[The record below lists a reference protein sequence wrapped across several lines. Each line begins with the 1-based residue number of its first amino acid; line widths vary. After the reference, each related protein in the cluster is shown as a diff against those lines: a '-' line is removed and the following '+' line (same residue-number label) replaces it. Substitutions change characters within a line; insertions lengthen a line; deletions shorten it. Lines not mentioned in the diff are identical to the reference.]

1 MNFHTGQWGTWGKG
15 GDPGGGS
22 GAWDV
27 EFGIAFEVGPRH
39 RVVPNASDTYMS
51 ESPGSSGLERSA
63 QSCFIYCL
71 IFNYL
76 AVSGLSCGTWDVC
89 CIMQDL
95 SLWLHHVG
103 FPVATHRPQSAWAL
117 YLWHTGLVALWLSS
131 PNQGDLSSPTR
142 DRTCGPCTGRQN
154 SSPLDHQGSPHS
166 DVLSH
171 GEAGTDQVHKAIFT
185 LGATQVAK

>member
-71 IFNYL
+71 IFHSRDMSL
-76 AVSGLSCGTWDVC
+76 MSF
-89 CIMQDL
+89 IML
-95 SLWLHHVG
+95 
-103 FPVATHRPQSAWAL
+103 L
-117 YLWHTGLVALWLSS
+117 YVIIHLLIIWVELFLIWG
-131 PNQGDLSSPTR
+131 
-142 DRTCGPCTGRQN
+142 C
-154 SSPLDHQGSPHS
+154 
-166 DVLSH
+166 
-171 GEAGTDQVHKAIFT
+171 E
-185 LGATQVAK
+185 